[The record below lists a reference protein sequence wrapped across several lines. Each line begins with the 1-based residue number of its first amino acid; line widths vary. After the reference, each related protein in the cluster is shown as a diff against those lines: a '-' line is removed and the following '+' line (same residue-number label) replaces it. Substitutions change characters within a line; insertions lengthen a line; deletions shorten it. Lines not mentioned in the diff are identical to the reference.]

1 MLSGGQTK
9 GSKRGSWAHTKRF
22 VGLDGCVCVCVG
34 AIREGNWPKK
44 RKKIED
50 KMQMAALEI
59 DGTGIRQKSEA
70 RWKTQKA
77 AVTVD
82 SGGGGGRG
90 GGGGTRG
97 SSQGQGGG

>member
-1 MLSGGQTK
+1 M
-9 GSKRGSWAHTKRF
+9 
-22 VGLDGCVCVCVG
+22 CVCVG
-34 AIREGNWPKK
+34 VIRERNWPKK
-44 RKKIED
+44 REKNED

-59 DGTGIRQKSEA
+59 DGTGFRQNSEA

-82 SGGGGGRG
+82 SGGGGG
-90 GGGGTRG
+90 TRG